1 MPRKPIGD
9 KPMTTAERQARVRAG
24 AVQRMIEMREG
35 LDDIER
41 LAWQWHK
48 CVKRGRPGA
57 TDKDIQD
64 AFSELALKA
73 ASLSLVVGAA

>member
-1 MPRKPIGD
+1 
-9 KPMTTAERQARVRAG
+9 
-24 AVQRMIEMREG
+24 MIEMREG

-48 CVKRGRPGA
+48 RVKRGRPGA
-57 TDKDIQD
+57 TDQDIQD